1 MARTFYDVLG
11 VPPTATGAELRS
23 SYLKLSLKHHPDK
36 NPDNPEEAERRYA
49 VRRAPTSR
57 YASSRLR
64 VLTRWERSIAQVRRD
79 RDRLRDS

>member
-49 VRRAPTSR
+49 VRRAPSR

-64 VLTRWERSIAQVRRD
+64 VLTRVGAVCCAGS
-79 RDRLRDS
+79 